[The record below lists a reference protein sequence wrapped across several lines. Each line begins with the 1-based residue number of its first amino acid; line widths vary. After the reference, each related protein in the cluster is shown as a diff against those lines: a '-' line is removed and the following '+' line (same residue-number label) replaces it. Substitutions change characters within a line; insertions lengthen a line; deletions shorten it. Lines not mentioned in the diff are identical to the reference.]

1 MIWKEVTLT
10 CFVKSLSEAQRVTKR
25 ISMILSINFPKEGMI
40 LVNINNRGSVRLF
53 VHTYRMR
60 VLIFAGNPRKFRS
73 LMHHALLI
81 FMRNSHQLG
90 LSTGPL
96 SSIRNRKT
104 VEKKITQ
111 NRKKIRS
118 NRKPY
123 AKPSQ
128 PISFYIPVIKT
139 LIDPIQR

>member
-1 MIWKEVTLT
+1 
-10 CFVKSLSEAQRVTKR
+10 
-25 ISMILSINFPKEGMI
+25 MILSINFPKEGMI

-60 VLIFAGNPRKFRS
+60 VLIFAGKVQESDASRAINIYAKFPPAWRV
-73 LMHHALLI
+73 
-81 FMRNSHQLG
+81 

-104 VEKKITQ
+104 VENKITQ

-118 NRKPY
+118 NRNPY

-128 PISFYIPVIKT
+128 TIIFHIPVIKT